1 MFLCPAPKMP
11 FNLSTYPQEV
21 SMKNTNLFDLMN
33 QVTPDEEGFLSAE
46 QEPDCELRVY
56 SATGE
61 VTDDGASQ

>member
-1 MFLCPAPKMP
+1 
-11 FNLSTYPQEV
+11 
-21 SMKNTNLFDLMN
+21 MKNTNLFDLMN

-56 SATGE
+56 STTGE

>member
-1 MFLCPAPKMP
+1 
-11 FNLSTYPQEV
+11 
-21 SMKNTNLFDLMN
+21 MKNCNLFDLIN

-56 SATGE
+56 SAAGE

>member
-1 MFLCPAPKMP
+1 
-11 FNLSTYPQEV
+11 
-21 SMKNTNLFDLMN
+21 MKKATNKAANNPNLFDLMN

-56 SATGE
+56 SAAGE